1 MNKQQLEEK
10 LHEHKSKR
18 RGEISDEM
26 SKRKELEREI
36 LDYNEWIMELEQ
48 EKKDA
53 SVKER
58 EATRKLRKSKALCYK
73 RFQKLQKETQAR
85 RDTEDELVNVAKA
98 LSHTEEELQ
107 IANALYESS
116 NDTKLHMKK
125 EWDAGQRNVRG
136 GSRQWP
142 AWVVLLI
149 CELLVH
155 GTAPTAIPN
164 NIQTLYT
171 TLYGKAP
178 EELPSVN
185 YVRECRVVVEVMCET
200 MAAIKLAESS
210 EWGQLFTDGTS
221 RRQISFTA
229 LIVGVLS
236 DAGNM
241 NPIVISSCI
250 FSDDETSQ
258 SIVDAI
264 LDKVITCN

>member
-1 MNKQQLEEK
+1 LEEN
-10 LHEHKSKR
+10 LYEHKSKR
-18 RGEISDEM
+18 RKEIGDEM
-26 SKRKELEREI
+26 SKRENLEREI

-48 EKKDA
+48 EMKDA
-53 SVKER
+53 SAKER
-58 EATRKLRKSKALCYK
+58 EATKKLHKSKALCYE
-73 RFQKLQKETQAR
+73 RLQKLRKETQAR

-107 IANALYESS
+107 IVNALYELS
-116 NDTKLHMKK
+116 NNTKLHMKK
-125 EWDAGQRNVRG
+125 EWDTSLRNVRG

-142 AWVVLLI
+142 TWVVLLI

-171 TLYGKAP
+171 TLYGKVP

-200 MAAIKLAESS
+200 MAAIKLAESP

-236 DAGNM
+236 DAGQI

-250 FSDDETSQ
+250 FSEEETSQ

-264 LDKVITCN
+264 LDKVSTCN

>member
-1 MNKQQLEEK
+1 
-10 LHEHKSKR
+10 
-18 RGEISDEM
+18 
-26 SKRKELEREI
+26 
-36 LDYNEWIMELEQ
+36 
-48 EKKDA
+48 
-53 SVKER
+53 
-58 EATRKLRKSKALCYK
+58 
-73 RFQKLQKETQAR
+73 
-85 RDTEDELVNVAKA
+85 
-98 LSHTEEELQ
+98 
-107 IANALYESS
+107 
-116 NDTKLHMKK
+116 MKK
-125 EWDAGQRNVRG
+125 EWDAGLHNVLG

-155 GTAPTAIPN
+155 GTAPTAIPS

-200 MAAIKLAESS
+200 MAAIKLAESPD
-210 EWGQLFTDGTS
+210 WGQLFTDGIS
-221 RRQISFTA
+221 RRQISFTV
-229 LIVGVLS
+229 LIVRVIS
-236 DAGNM
+236 NGNI

-250 FSDDETSQ
+250 FSEDEKSQ